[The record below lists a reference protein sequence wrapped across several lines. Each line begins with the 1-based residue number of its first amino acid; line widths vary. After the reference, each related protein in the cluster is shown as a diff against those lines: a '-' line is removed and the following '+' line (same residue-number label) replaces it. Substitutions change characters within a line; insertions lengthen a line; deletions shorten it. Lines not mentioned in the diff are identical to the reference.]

1 MGYMKIREDLSEDLG
16 AQLAALRKDMASLA
30 KLFSRRG
37 AVAYDSAQDSAAEM
51 ADAIWKR
58 LQDAMP
64 VVRRGMRSAEKVA
77 RKNPTATVAT
87 VGLVV
92 AVLAVALFMRRGSED
107 TEGEENAAPA
117 RKTPRRRSTDK

>member
-16 AQLAALRKDMASLA
+16 AQLAALRKDMAGLA
-30 KLFSRRG
+30 KLVSKRG

-51 ADAIWKR
+51 ADVIWTR
-58 LQDAMP
+58 LQEAMP

-92 AVLAVALFMRRGSED
+92 AVLAITLFMRRGSEV
-107 TEGEENAAPA
+107 EAEENAATA
-117 RKTPRRRSTDK
+117 RKHPRRRSTDK